1 MAVGKGWWWAAG
13 VVAAILMLSVASQID
28 DPLSDGAAQWLA
40 AYERSQQGESEGFLL
55 LVGLGTAANE
65 DSLESGRR
73 WHQQLQQ
80 WAASH
85 SAADEGV
92 DAPQLP
98 NRLPLPED
106 KQAFCKLGQP
116 DCGASLIR
124 GDWQPLLAS
133 HQQLRQRYRRLLAAT
148 DYRTQL
154 PAHAAVPLPDYRLLM
169 RAHRLQ
175 QLAVI
180 GDAALGP
187 QQRLDMLASDLE
199 ALRRQ
204 LVVQDCL
211 IGRVFHLKLVAD
223 QLELMAAWLAEHP
236 QLTKPVVAE
245 LSVNERDLSP
255 ALYFELALNAALMR
269 EIESNP
275 QFYRHDWPQ
284 VAPLVRAVFKPQMSI
299 NALHQHLAQ
308 YANLSRQPQ
317 AQFGAGV
324 AALSGPQSNRLRN
337 WMGSVLTQVAA
348 PAFSQYVARA
358 FDLNCKI
365 ALFNGH
371 DFAAASLQPQLNPP
385 AVANPYGD
393 GQPAYVSDDGGAICL
408 SGPLADDQQLRCLRA
423 VL

>member
-1 MAVGKGWWWAAG
+1 MAVGKGWWLAVG
-13 VVAAILMLSVASQID
+13 VVAALLILSAASQID
-28 DPLSDGAAQWLA
+28 DPLSDGAAQWLD
-40 AYERSQQGESEGFLL
+40 AYEQSQQGESEAFLL
-55 LVGLGTAANE
+55 LVGLGAAASE
-65 DSLESGRR
+65 ESLDSGRR

-106 KQAFCKLGQP
+106 KLAFCTLSQP
-116 DCGASLIR
+116 GCGASLIR

-133 HQQLRQRYRRLLAAT
+133 HQLLRQRYQRLLAAT

-154 PAHAAVPLPDYRLLM
+154 PVHGATPFPNYTLMM

-175 QLAVI
+175 QLAVV

-204 LVVQDCL
+204 LVVQDYL
-211 IGRVFHLKLVAD
+211 IGRVVYLKLVAE
-223 QLELMAAWLAEHP
+223 QLELMAAWLVEYP

-245 LSVNERDLSP
+245 LSVNERDLTP
-255 ALYFELALNAALMR
+255 ALHYELAVNAVLMR
-269 EIESNP
+269 DIESNP

-299 NALHQHLAQ
+299 NALHQYLAQ

-317 AQFGAGV
+317 AQFGT
-324 AALSGPQSNRLRN
+324 ALKALKGPQLNRLRN
-337 WMGSVLTQVAA
+337 WMGSVLAQVAG
-348 PAFSQYVARA
+348 PAFSPYVARA

-371 DFAAASLQPQLNPP
+371 DFAAASQQPQPNPP

-408 SGPLADDQQLRCLRA
+408 SGPLDDAQQLRCLRV